1 MTKDKV
7 ASISAKLK
15 NIAKDEKRAFNVIL
29 LLYMQERVLYRLS
42 ISKYKEKFILKG
54 GLLIFSLNE
63 FKGRPTR
70 DIDFLAEEISNDLE
84 NIRNTFREICE
95 IACDDG
101 IEYDINSI
109 VVERIKEDAEYEGV
123 RIKIKS
129 LLGKMREVI
138 QIDMGFG
145 DIVIPKSLEI
155 TYPTL
160 LENEEPKI
168 IVYSKESS
176 IAEKFQAMVSLSVFN
191 TRMKDFY
198 DIYNLAKDNNF
209 ELHNLKNAIEETF
222 KNRETNI
229 SGYKDIF
236 KEEFITDIKRN
247 ANWKAFLKRIGTKE
261 ELDYIEVMQVIKTF
275 IVPVIEEADNKIW
288 GNITLEWE

>member
-15 NIAKDEKRAFNVIL
+15 NIAKDEKRAFNIIL
-29 LLYMQERVLYRLS
+29 LLYMQERLLYRLS

-84 NIRNTFREICE
+84 NIKNTFREICE
-95 IACDDG
+95 IASDDG
-101 IEYDINSI
+101 IEYDINSSI
-109 VVERIKEDAEYEGV
+109 VERIKEDAEYEGV

-129 LLGKMREVI
+129 LLGNMREVI

-145 DIVIPKSLEI
+145 DIVIPKSLEM

-168 IVYSKESS
+168 IVYSKESI
-176 IAEKFQAMVSLSVFN
+176 IAEKFQVMVSLSVFN

-229 SGYKDIF
+229 SGYKEIF
-236 KEEFITDIKRN
+236 KGEFITDIKRN
-247 ANWKAFLKRIGTKE
+247 INWKAFLRRIGTKE
-261 ELDYIEVMQVIKTF
+261 LLDYIEVMQVLKRF
-275 IVPVIEEADNKIW
+275 VVPAIEEDDNKVW
-288 GNITLEWE
+288 DNINLEWK

>member
-15 NIAKDEKRAFNVIL
+15 NIAKDEKRTFNVIL
-29 LLYMQERVLYRLS
+29 LLYMQERLLYRLS
-42 ISKYKEKFILKG
+42 VSKYKEKFILKG

-70 DIDFLAEEISNDLE
+70 DIDFLAEDISNDLE
-84 NIRNTFREICE
+84 NIRNIFREVCE
-95 IACDDG
+95 ISCDDG

-155 TYPTL
+155 IYPTL
-160 LENEEPKI
+160 LENEEPRI
-168 IVYSKESS
+168 IVYSKESI

-209 ELHNLKNAIEETF
+209 ELHNLKNAIEKTF
-222 KNRETNI
+222 KNRETNL
-229 SGYKDIF
+229 SGYKNIF

-247 ANWKAFLKRIGTKE
+247 TNWKAFLRRIGTKE
-261 ELDYIEVMQVIKTF
+261 ELDYIEVMQVLKIF
-275 IVPVIEEADNKIW
+275 IVPVIEKDDSKVWDNI
-288 GNITLEWE
+288 NLEWK

>member
-15 NIAKDEKRAFNVIL
+15 NIAKDEKRTYNVIL
-29 LLYMQERVLYRLS
+29 LLYMQERLLYRLS

-84 NIRNTFREICE
+84 NIKNTFREICE

-145 DIVIPKSLEI
+145 DIIIPKSLEM

-168 IVYSKESS
+168 IVYSKESI

-222 KNRETNI
+222 KNRETDI
-229 SGYKDIF
+229 GGYKDIF
-236 KEEFITDIKRN
+236 KEGFIIDVKRN
-247 ANWKAFLKRIGTKE
+247 TNWKAFLRRIGTKE
-261 ELDYIEVMQVIKTF
+261 ELDYIEVMQVLKKF
-275 IVPVIEEADNKIW
+275 IIPVIEEDDNKVWDYINLDW
-288 GNITLEWE
+288 K

>member
-15 NIAKDEKRAFNVIL
+15 NIAKNEKRAFNTIL
-29 LLYMQERVLYRLS
+29 LLYMQERLLYRLS
-42 ISKYKEKFILKG
+42 VSKYKEKFILKG

-84 NIRNTFREICE
+84 NIKNTFREICE
-95 IACDDG
+95 IACNDG

-129 LLGKMREVI
+129 LLGKMREII

-155 TYPTL
+155 VYPTL

-168 IVYSKESS
+168 IVYSKESI
-176 IAEKFQAMVSLSVFN
+176 IAEKFQAMVSLSIFN

-198 DIYNLAKDNNF
+198 DIYNLAKDNKF

-229 SGYKDIF
+229 RGYKDIF

-247 ANWKAFLKRIGTKE
+247 TNWKAFLRRIGTKE
-261 ELDYIEVMQVIKTF
+261 ALDYIEVMQVLERF
-275 IVPVIEEADNKIW
+275 IVPVIEIGENKIW
-288 GNITLEWE
+288 DNINLEWK